1 MRKKY
6 VAGNWKMNL
15 TLADAKA
22 LVQGIAAG
30 MPANAGV
37 DVAVF
42 PPFVLLHPL
51 AAVIGGSIQLGAQNC
66 HYEASGAFT
75 GEIAPQ
81 MLLDVGCKSVIIGH
95 SERRHIFGETEELLK
110 KKVMAALKVGLKVIY
125 CVGEKLDEREAGQ
138 TEAVLHRQIHKVL
151 GADVPLDEVT
161 IAYEPVWAIGT
172 GKTASPQ
179 QARMPTPTFA
189 GRSASC
195 IMPRLR
201 RPCGFSTAAAS
212 RRAMLGSCWA
222 SRTWTVPWWAAPVS
236 RPTSSWGSSRV
247 PCPRKAASQDPVAAV
262 RVAARVCRGF
272 QEKELEPWIC
282 LRQRRGFA
290 GSSPYSSW

>member
-15 TLADAKA
+15 TLANAKA
-22 LVQGIAAG
+22 LVQGISAG
-30 MPANAGV
+30 MPAHAGV

-42 PPFVLLHPL
+42 PPFVLLQPL
-51 AAVIGGSIQLGAQNC
+51 AAVLGGSIQLGAQNC
-66 HYEASGAFT
+66 HYESSGAFT

-125 CVGEKLDEREAGQ
+125 CVGEKLDEREASQ
-138 TEAVLHRQIHKVL
+138 TEAVLHRQIHQVL

-179 QARMPTPTFA
+179 QA
-189 GRSASC
+189 
-195 IMPRLR
+195 
-201 RPCGFSTAAAS
+201 
-212 RRAMLGSCWA
+212 
-222 SRTWTVPWWAAPVS
+222 
-236 RPTSSWGSSRV
+236 
-247 PCPRKAASQDPVAAV
+247 QDAHAYIRGQIGKLYNAKIADAV
-262 RVAARVCRGF
+262 RIQYGGSVKASNAR
-272 QEKELEPWIC
+272 ELLGQPDVDGALVGGASLKADEFLGIIKGALP
-282 LRQRRGFA
+282 A
-290 GSSPYSSW
+290 

>member
-179 QARMPTPTFA
+179 QAQDAHAYIRGQIGKLYNA
-189 GRSASC
+189 
-195 IMPRLR
+195 
-201 RPCGFSTAAAS
+201 
-212 RRAMLGSCWA
+212 
-222 SRTWTVPWWAAPVS
+222 
-236 RPTSSWGSSRV
+236 
-247 PCPRKAASQDPVAAV
+247 KAAEAV
-262 RVAARVCRGF
+262 RIQYGGSVKASNAR
-272 QEKELEPWIC
+272 ELLGQPDVDGALVGGASLKADEFLGIIKGAQP
-282 LRQRRGFA
+282 A
-290 GSSPYSSW
+290 